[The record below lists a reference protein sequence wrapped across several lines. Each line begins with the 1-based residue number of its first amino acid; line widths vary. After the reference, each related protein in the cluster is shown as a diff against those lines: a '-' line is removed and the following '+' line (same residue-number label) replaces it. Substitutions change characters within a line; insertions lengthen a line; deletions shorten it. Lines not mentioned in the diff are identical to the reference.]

1 MLTVHGRRSV
11 AVLLA
16 VVLVACSAAAADAP
30 QLPLVPVEWRAAWSV
45 PADADTGEPPF
56 ETPRYAVSNH
66 AVAVATRQGT
76 VRIHDPRTGELR
88 RTIPADPALTAPITG
103 VWIAADTL
111 VVSRGTPDI
120 VDHALDGHDLTTGA
134 TLWRRTTAVSSHQ
147 PRTEGIGAY
156 RGPRIMVTERG
167 IVVFER
173 SAEPLDIHALDLR
186 TGATTARGTY
196 PRGCHLRGAATAR
209 SVTLLSYCAGSKL
222 RLASMDPRT
231 LRHGWTRLLSS
242 FSSPPGG
249 SPPIH
254 LTANA
259 EGYVHAS
266 AGNSDFFYGAD
277 GRLLSTAPEAVR
289 VMNPSRWSPPLFA
302 GSYPAAADHGGVLLH
317 NGWPL
322 PAYLISLDSGT
333 GRLSGLPLDMPSHL
347 VSLVGAIRDMAFV
360 HSDVPGDGR
369 ITAYKLI
376 YGLSG
381 GPARFGDVPA
391 SAWPDACALLTG
403 RDLSVLA
410 DGYRAVPGAD
420 DPAGTAPPKPAKC
433 DWIPPTD
440 DGAVVSLSVE
450 WVSSS
455 SAGARKLFT
464 AEVGAIKEADAF
476 DPTTE
481 SPGFLSYTVARTNG
495 FYGATII
502 NVGPVIVRLSSPS
515 RQAVRLISPLLRD
528 NLLARYKPGVRA
540 PGPAREGG
548 WSHPT
553 DAVVRTEPVVVD
565 DVVYATSGDGTVS
578 ALDAATGAMRWRFQT
593 GGSLL
598 FDHVVMDG
606 TVFAANASGR
616 LVALD
621 AATGRMRWS
630 RRINV
635 VSDLVVAAG
644 RLYVWTRNPAW
655 AVNAEVVAL
664 NGASGKRLWTFRPE
678 GDILNPDPVLA
689 GEVVHVG
696 SDHGMVYA
704 LDAASGARKWRLRVG
719 GGQDHTHLVRAGGVV
734 YAASTDGKVHALEAS
749 SGKVRWSSGIDGFVD
764 FRPVVAGGAVYLGD
778 KDGTTYALDA
788 GSGTRLWSFQTEG
801 ERPGF
806 KWDVAVAQGLV
817 YAGGADGRLY
827 ALDAATGAARW
838 SFPLRK
844 GRTSGPVAKG
854 GTVHVGDNEGTLH
867 ALDAATGT
875 VRWSFQTG
883 GTVETRPV
891 VAGGFVY
898 VGSSNGNVY
907 ALPAAGGQVTS
918 STAHPA
924 PLGPAPSSW
933 RTEPK

>member
-1 MLTVHGRRSV
+1 MLTVRGRRR
-11 AVLLA
+11 AAGVLLA
-16 VVLVACSAAAADAP
+16 VVLVACPAASAP
-30 QLPLVPVEWRAAWSV
+30 RLPLVPVEWRAAWSV
-45 PADADTGEPPF
+45 PADTDTGEPFF
-56 ETPRYAVSNH
+56 ETPRYAVSDH

-88 RTIPADPALTAPITG
+88 RTVPADPALTAPITG

-134 TLWRRTTAVSSHQ
+134 ALWRRTIAVSSHQ

-167 IVVFER
+167 IVVLER
-173 SAEPLDIHALDLR
+173 SAEPLDIRALDLR
-186 TGATTARGTY
+186 TGATTTRVTY

-209 SVTLLSYCAGSKL
+209 SVALLSSCAGNKL
-222 RLASMDPRT
+222 RLTSMDPRT

-249 SPPIH
+249 DAAIRV
-254 LTANA
+254 TANA

-266 AGNSDFFYGAD
+266 VGNDDFFYGAD
-277 GRLLSTAPEAVR
+277 GRLLSTGPEAAG
-289 VMNPSRWSPPLFA
+289 VMNPSRWSPPLLA
-302 GSYPAAADHGGVLLH
+302 GSYSGAAGHRGALLD

-322 PAYLISLDSGT
+322 PAYLFSVDSGT
-333 GRLSGLPLDMPSHL
+333 GRLSGLPLDLPYHR
-347 VSLVGAIRDMAFV
+347 VSLVGSIRGMAFV
-360 HSDVPGDGR
+360 HSDVPDDGR
-369 ITAYKLI
+369 ITAYKLS
-376 YGLSG
+376 YGLSRE
-381 GPARFGDVPA
+381 PTRFGGVSA

-403 RDLSVLA
+403 HDLSVLA

-420 DPAGTAPPKPAKC
+420 DSVGTEPPKPERC

-440 DGAVVSLSVE
+440 DGVVVSLSVE

-455 SAGARKLFT
+455 NAGARKLFT
-464 AEVGAIKEADAF
+464 AEVGVIKEANAF

-481 SPGFLSYTVARTNG
+481 SPGFLSYTVAETNG

-502 NVGPVIVRLSSPS
+502 NVGPVIVRLSSLS
-515 RQAVRLISPLLRD
+515 RQAVRLISPLLQG
-528 NLLARYKPGVRA
+528 NLLAHYQPGVRA

-548 WSHPT
+548 WNHPT
-553 DAVVRTEPVVVD
+553 DAVVHAEPVVVD
-565 DVVYATSGDGTVS
+565 GVVYATSGDGTVS

-598 FDHVVMDG
+598 FDHVVVDG
-606 TVFAANASGR
+606 TVFAANTSGR

-630 RRINV
+630 RRIDV
-635 VSDLVVAAG
+635 YSDLVVAAG

-655 AVNAEVVAL
+655 SVSAEVVAL
-664 NGASGKRLWTFRPE
+664 NGASGKRLWSFQPE
-678 GDILNPDPVLA
+678 GDVLNPDPVLV

-704 LDAASGARKWRLRVG
+704 LDATSGAQKWRLRAG

-734 YAASTDGKVHALEAS
+734 YAASTDGEVHALEGS
-749 SGKVRWSSGIDGFVD
+749 SGKVRWSSGLDGPVD
-764 FRPVVAGGAVYLGD
+764 FRPVVAGGAVYLGN

-788 GSGTRLWSFQTEG
+788 ATGTRLWSFQTEG
-801 ERPGF
+801 DRPGF

-817 YAGGADGRLY
+817 YAGDDSRLY
-827 ALDAATGAARW
+827 ALDAVTGTVRW
-838 SFPLRK
+838 SFPLGK
-844 GRTSGPVAKG
+844 GLTSGPVAEG
-854 GTVHVGDNEGTLH
+854 GTIHVGDNEGTLH
-867 ALDAATGT
+867 VLDAATGT

-883 GTVETRPV
+883 GTIETRPV
-891 VAGGFVY
+891 VAGGLVY
-898 VGSSNGNVY
+898 VGGSNGNVY
-907 ALPAAGGQVTS
+907 ALPAAGG
-918 STAHPA
+918 
-924 PLGPAPSSW
+924 
-933 RTEPK
+933 